1 MPKKSQSH
9 KSRACAESEEALP
22 NPAATS
28 KQDIV
33 VSLLR
38 RDQGAPLDE
47 LVQATGWQKHS
58 VRGLISGALKKTQ
71 GLNVVSEKTAEGSVY
86 RIVPPAGE
94 ANDAG

>member
-1 MPKKSQSH
+1 MPKKSQEYNP
-9 KSRACAESEEALP
+9 CAEPQEALP
-22 NPAATS
+22 NPVGTS
-28 KQDIV
+28 KRDIV

-58 VRGLISGALKKTQ
+58 IRGLISGALRKKQ

-86 RIVPPAGE
+86 RILPPAGE